1 MGSDNQPL
9 LVDAPPSTDVDNGQ
23 LQHYCA
29 RCSSQ
34 LESHQD
40 NKESQPWT
48 MRHSLIIVAI
58 ILSSVIFIFSV
69 VEMSTGRV
77 FRGPSILQIFV
88 VIWTDMTITFLALL
102 LYMGRRRQAGRRK
115 LGRTVAQVRV
125 LCALASS
132 WTIFMTIMMALN
144 PRACGWYSND
154 VVCGLFTTIHV
165 FTWFLIITL
174 FWAAYATYRRAVTI
188 HGTNMVPLPTTPMV
202 SAWRLS
208 NIADGEGAIKI

>member
-1 MGSDNQPL
+1 MGSDSQPL

-29 RCSSQ
+29 CCSSQ

-69 VEMSTGRV
+69 VEMSTARI

-88 VIWTDMTITFLALL
+88 VIWTDMTITYLALL

-125 LCALASS
+125 MCALASS
-132 WTIFMTIMMALN
+132 WTSTQIRSHRQLSFIL
-144 PRACGWYSND
+144 SSLHDHND
-154 VVCGLFTTIHV
+154 
-165 FTWFLIITL
+165 
-174 FWAAYATYRRAVTI
+174 
-188 HGTNMVPLPTTPMV
+188 GTEPKSMWLVLQ
-202 SAWRLS
+202 
-208 NIADGEGAIKI
+208 